1 MMKPIDSVYAEFI
14 SNPDETIRYTL
25 DYPTN
30 LPNTG
35 SNTGPNM
42 HWIMMKPDPT
52 FFATL
57 VGLYQATAY
66 SPSLGWDNSGVV
78 DFDGALGV
86 KGFLSYYFGK
96 VETGKIDY
104 LERCAYGNDNSDP
117 FGVDSSG
124 ASMCRDPSD
133 CQDCRLIDFD
143 SIKVIKMLHTCGKP
157 WECSYDESWDST
169 TKPMCEGFHRS
180 WFSARMG
187 FEDSCWENGPP
198 SVRTG
203 TFHPDVFM
211 GFCECEGATCYNR
224 MIEDK
229 RPLVTSS
236 PIAALTPAPTPAP
249 TLAPSPGPTT
259 AATLAPSPPPTPA
272 PTLAPSP
279 APIPA
284 PTLAPSP
291 APIAVAISLEVCQN
305 FAIHAGGALT
315 LAANDI
321 QHGDVG
327 AGGVVT
333 WAGAIIADGEY
344 IADTS
349 AFAAETLIRHAA
361 ALAPREGA
369 INLAA
374 LEMGGMTFTPGTYN
388 AGGGLLV
395 TSGSVVL
402 DGQGDVNSVFLFQ
415 AISFT
420 AAAGTVI
427 ELVNGAKAENVLWAM
442 SSAFTVAADSILE
455 GSVLA
460 GTITLAA
467 GCQMRG
473 CAISVGAITFAVGG
487 WINPTFD

>member
-1 MMKPIDSVYAEFI
+1 MMKPIDSVYDDFI
-14 SNPDETIRYTL
+14 SNPDQTIGYTL
-25 DYPTN
+25 DYPTK

-35 SNTGPNM
+35 NNTGPNM

-52 FFATL
+52 LFATL
-57 VGLYQATAY
+57 INLYQSTAY
-66 SPSLGWDNSGVV
+66 SPRLGWDNSGVKNFKGV
-78 DFDGALGV
+78 LGV
-86 KGFLSYYFGK
+86 KGFLSHYFSK
-96 VETGKIDY
+96 VETGKIEY
-104 LERCAYGNDNSDP
+104 LQRCVYGNDNRDP

-143 SIKVIKMLHTCGKP
+143 SIKVIKMMHTCGKP
-157 WECSYDESWDST
+157 WECSYDESWDLT

-180 WFSARMG
+180 WFQARMG

-198 SVRTG
+198 SSRSG

-211 GFCECEGATCYNR
+211 GFCECEGETCYEH

-229 RPLVTSS
+229 ATPVTS
-236 PIAALTPAPTPAP
+236 PPTIAPTPAP
-249 TLAPSPGPTT
+249 TLAPI
-259 AATLAPSPPPTPA
+259 AATTPA
-272 PTLAPSP
+272 PTVALTMAPSP

-284 PTLAPSP
+284 PTLAPTP
-291 APIAVAISLEVCQN
+291 APVAIAISTEVCQN

-473 CAISVGAITFAVGG
+473 CAISTGAITFAVGG
-487 WINPTFD
+487 WINPTFE